1 MDIPLQFHEFYH
13 LNHTEK
19 CPKYTE
25 ILHKADSIVPN
36 EIHALYTD
44 LETLQGASNIRL
56 RRLEEEVK
64 ILTEWCD
71 KKDRVKTESELDF
84 LSNVTTSKRSRT
96 GGNEEARTSKKQKIE
111 EPSKASSSRMRNK
124 GKVTGE
130 ANDSD
135 AYTTT
140 KPRLT
145 YDASNK
151 FWGYV
156 EPYCSDVTPEDIK
169 TLEDS
174 LTSKADITEYFKI
187 PPLGKYYSEVWA
199 KEDFVE
205 EQQQV
210 NKFDKKRSSQP
221 GSVNTVESKFT
232 NIDVNNMQVDS
243 DEYCTYGTF
252 TQRLVSALVDEN
264 IMAPVTETELHDVI
278 VDSVPKTDVKSSSKK
293 IVGTATTKSLEA
305 AIREELFALGLIE
318 SSAEDD
324 AEFDAEDEILT
335 ELRKCQSELKVLRSH
350 NKHAI
355 NKLIARARFAM
366 KKQEVRQ
373 KAKVL
378 DAEVLDI
385 FRRFTSSKA
394 RKKGFPRKDRE
405 LAWKSIREREA
416 LWKLAD
422 SKDTTEK

>member
-1 MDIPLQFHEFYH
+1 M
-13 LNHTEK
+13 
-19 CPKYTE
+19 
-25 ILHKADSIVPN
+25 
-36 EIHALYTD
+36 
-44 LETLQGASNIRL
+44 
-56 RRLEEEVK
+56 
-64 ILTEWCD
+64 
-71 KKDRVKTESELDF
+71 
-84 LSNVTTSKRSRT
+84 
-96 GGNEEARTSKKQKIE
+96 
-111 EPSKASSSRMRNK
+111 
-124 GKVTGE
+124 TGE